1 MMCAGTCGRGLRGQR
16 VPAADAPGTVV
27 LASKGLCMSCYRHAK
42 GQSMGRV
49 DSIRRRQDVA
59 AIVLPVNVTPA
70 TMAAARAKV
79 MAWFPGDT
87 ELLDIIGIPA

>member
-1 MMCAGTCGRGLRGQR
+1 MRPNGTL
-16 VPAADAPGTVV
+16 VADHPDTVV
-27 LASKGLCMSCYRHAK
+27 EVAFGMCGTCYRHTK
-42 GQSMGRV
+42 GPTPARLGI
-49 DSIRRRQDVA
+49 IRRRQDVA

-87 ELLDIIGIPA
+87 ELLDIIGLTA